1 VSGLKN
7 ACLAV
12 ATGWIIHLAFPSLGW
27 WPAAA
32 VGLALLWG
40 VLEHATVWRGFG
52 LGFAAGMGLFL
63 PLLRWTSVGVGPLPW
78 IALAGLESVAVGLFG
93 AAWALVRRRK
103 CLKGRLWLEPLVFAA
118 LWTSAE
124 EFRSMVPFGGFPWG
138 RLAFSQVD
146 GPVIGLAWL
155 GGASLVG
162 FAVAV
167 AGGCLGLAFEAVR
180 GRRILLPAI
189 SLTGAVA
196 ITLAGTL
203 VPLDAQ
209 AESGTLRIGVAQGS
223 VPNRGLDSFGQALL
237 VLKNHVAAT
246 EELADNTPWTPDL
259 VIWPENAAD
268 YDPRVDSYTRE
279 AVTASAV
286 LVGSPILLGTMDYS
300 PEEGRYNTSL
310 LWTEDGEA
318 IDVYLKR
325 HPVPF
330 AEYIPIRDFARIF
343 SSAVDRVQ
351 TDMLAGDEA
360 GVIEV
365 PSDRLGRDVS
375 VGVVICFEVAYDGI
389 VRDTIAGGGEL
400 LVVQTNNANFG
411 QTPESVQQ
419 LAMTRFRAIEAGR
432 AAVQASTVGV
442 SGIVMPDGSVLSETR
457 LFTADYLLEEVPL
470 RTSLTPATRLGGY
483 LEWMFLLAPLIAAS
497 VAGALSLRG
506 RWEWE

>member
-1 VSGLKN
+1 MKN
-7 ACLAV
+7 ALLAA
-12 ATGWIIHLAFPSLGW
+12 ATGWVMHLAFPSFGW

-32 VGLALLWG
+32 IGLALLWA
-40 VLEHATVWRGFG
+40 VLEHTTVWSGFG
-52 LGFAAGMGLFL
+52 LGFVAGLGFFL
-63 PLLRWTSVGVGPLPW
+63 PLLRWTSVGVGPIPW
-78 IALAGLESVAVGLFG
+78 VALAGLESLAVGLFG
-93 AAWALVRRRK
+93 ASWALVRRK
-103 CLKGRLWLEPLVFAA
+103 KYLKGRLWLEPVVFAA

-124 EFRSMVPFGGFPWG
+124 QLRSIVPFGGFPWG

-146 GPVIGLAWL
+146 GPVVGFAWL
-155 GGASLVG
+155 GGASLVT
-162 FAVAV
+162 FAVA
-167 AGGCLGLAFEAVR
+167 ASGGCLGLAFEAVR
-180 GRRILLPAI
+180 GKRVVVPVLAA
-189 SLTGAVA
+189 TGAIA
-196 ITLAGTL
+196 ITMAGTI
-203 VPLDAQ
+203 VPLEAD
-209 AESGTLRIGVAQGS
+209 AESGSLRIGVAQGS
-223 VPNRGLDSFGQALL
+223 VPNLGLDSFNQSLQ

-246 EELADNTPWTPDL
+246 EELAEKAPWTPDL

-268 YDPRVDSYTRE
+268 RDPRVDSYTRD

-310 LWTEDGEA
+310 LWTEDGEVV
-318 IDVYLKR
+318 DVYLKR

-330 AEYIPIRDFARIF
+330 AEYIPIRGFARVF

-351 TDMLAGDEA
+351 TDMIAGGEA
-360 GVIEV
+360 GIIGV

-375 VGVVICFEVAYDGI
+375 VGVVICFEVAYDGL
-389 VRDTIAGGGEL
+389 VRDTVTGGGEI

-411 QTPESVQQ
+411 LTPESVQQ

-442 SGIVMPDGSVLSETR
+442 SAVVMPDGRIVSQTR

-470 RTSLTPATRLGGY
+470 RTSTTPATRIGGY
-483 LEWMFLLAPLIAAS
+483 LEWIFLLAPLMAAS